1 MVKCELDF
9 DLSFRALLVEE
20 IKQTDREIEEYQRL
34 SSDRGSMDSSSS
46 SEALEENA
54 LYKKQ
59 F

>member
-1 MVKCELDF
+1 
-9 DLSFRALLVEE
+9 VEE